1 MKVRA
6 LLGKKLGMTQV
17 FTENGAVIP
26 VSVIEAGPCVV
37 LETKS
42 AEGRDGYSA
51 VKLGYMA
58 VREKVLSKPV
68 LGYFKKLNLAPMR
81 FVREIRIPEEQLP
94 EFEVGSEVGVSIF
107 EAGDIVTVSGKSK
120 GRGFAGVMKRYGFA
134 GHRKTHGTHE
144 SKRGPGAV
152 GCSAWPG
159 RIWKGK
165 KMPGQYGNV
174 VCTTEN
180 LEIVQ
185 VIPER
190 NLLLVRGAVPGHPNS
205 ILLVKNAVKKW
216 KRS

>member
-120 GRGFAGVMKRYGFA
+120 GRGFAGVMKR
-134 GHRKTHGTHE
+134 
-144 SKRGPGAV
+144 
-152 GCSAWPG
+152 
-159 RIWKGK
+159 
-165 KMPGQYGNV
+165 
-174 VCTTEN
+174 
-180 LEIVQ
+180 
-185 VIPER
+185 
-190 NLLLVRGAVPGHPNS
+190 
-205 ILLVKNAVKKW
+205 
-216 KRS
+216 